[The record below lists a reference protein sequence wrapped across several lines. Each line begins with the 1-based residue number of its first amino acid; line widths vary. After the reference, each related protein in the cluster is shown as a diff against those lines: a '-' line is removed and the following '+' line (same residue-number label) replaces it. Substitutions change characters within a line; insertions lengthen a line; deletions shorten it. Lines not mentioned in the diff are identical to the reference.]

1 MSVIMGYKAKDK
13 IYLAADNKLST
24 PEGEIICDNE
34 KKIIVVNNN
43 LAVAFAGYYKNQI
56 LFEQGIKLAQSDK
69 ELTVEDV
76 LAHLRIMYLSFEL
89 NRNKEYAK
97 EALGVDSSF
106 IVVGK
111 SKNNECCMYAMSY
124 LNGKLEKPTLTDA
137 VLFPPSDLDMTTC
150 AYIYAKNIKYHYDD
164 FIQRTVKEI
173 SKESNVVSPSGDI
186 WIYDFATD
194 MFVVK

>member
-111 SKNNECCMYAMSY
+111 SKNNE
-124 LNGKLEKPTLTDA
+124 KI
-137 VLFPPSDLDMTTC
+137 VRIIWLFLV
-150 AYIYAKNIKYHYDD
+150 KNINGLYD
-164 FIQRTVKEI
+164 
-173 SKESNVVSPSGDI
+173 
-186 WIYDFATD
+186 
-194 MFVVK
+194 